1 MKFTTTESLGI
12 SDDDEDVKGKKKILQ
27 YALTSVSKQDI
38 HFVAKKNV
46 IDSLAK
52 DQHCWKCIVK
62 SIKNRRSEVLL
73 KKNDDQKNLKTES
86 TIFLIIL

>member
-52 DQHCWKCIVK
+52 DQHC
-62 SIKNRRSEVLL
+62 
-73 KKNDDQKNLKTES
+73 
-86 TIFLIIL
+86 